1 MAPTTTTVRDRLL
14 DAAVDVA
21 ADHGLARLSVGDVA
35 KRAGLSRQTLY
46 KHFPSKDDLVA
57 QAVLREAGRMVEE
70 SIAAADRFDDP
81 QESLE
86 AAIVTT
92 LRVSREHPLLDR
104 LVRTEPEA
112 LLPLLVS
119 SEGPVADAVRAV
131 VEQIIARK
139 VPGAAPD
146 DARRGADV
154 LSRLLISYAVNP
166 PAEPPEEIA
175 RFIATF
181 ITEGLPGVDHAG

>member
-14 DAAVDVA
+14 DATIEVA

-46 KHFPSKDDLVA
+46 KHFPSKDDLIE
-57 QAVLREAGRMVEE
+57 QAVLREAGRMVE
-70 SIAAADRFDDP
+70 SAIDVADAIDDP
-81 QESLE
+81 QASLE

-92 LRVSREHPLLDR
+92 LRVTREHPLLDR

-112 LLPLLVS
+112 LIPLLVS
-119 SEGPVADAVRAV
+119 STGPVADAVRAV

-139 VPGAAPD
+139 VPDADPT
-146 DARRGADV
+146 DARRAADV

-166 PAEPPEEIA
+166 PNDPPEELG
-175 RFIATF
+175 RFLVSFLSA
-181 ITEGLPGVDHAG
+181 ELPNTGAG